1 MLRNIRLSQKMVI
14 MAALSAIGIAA
25 VAYVGLS
32 SLRSSLLA
40 DRKEK
45 LQQLVILAEQALEQD
60 YRASHDAGLSEDE
73 AKKRSKS
80 LLGGLHFGKNDY
92 FFALDMNVVMVAHP
106 NPDLINK
113 SMMDAKDADGVYFAR
128 EQVAVVKEGRA
139 SGFVTYKFPRAGKDE
154 PLPKIAY
161 VTAFKPYNWALG
173 SGVYLDDI
181 DEIFWSQVRRI
192 GAMIAVTLVVI
203 VGMSV
208 SLGRSIVKPI
218 TGLTAAMARLAKG
231 DVETDVPA
239 TERLDEV
246 GGMAKSVQ
254 IFKNAM
260 IETIRLRH
268 EQDDMRLQAEA
279 DKKALMAK
287 MASDFEHNV
296 STSLDALSRSASGMR
311 SMSQGMSETA
321 RGACERT
328 MVVSVAAEEASGN
341 VQAVASATEELS
353 ASIAEIS
360 AQVIR
365 SNQVA
370 GHAVDEARATNETV
384 QGLASAAAK
393 IGNVVQLISDIA
405 AQTNLLALNATIEAA
420 RAGEAGKGFAVVAG
434 EVKSLA
440 SQTARATE
448 EISSQV
454 AAMQTA
460 TDQAVRA
467 IDGIGKTIAAIS
479 EISTVVA
486 AAVEEQDAATR
497 EIARNVSRA
506 AEGVDQVSSNIEG
519 VKSAADETGEVA
531 GNVRGA
537 AEDLN
542 HQSEALHTNV
552 ERFLAEVRS
561 V

>member
-1 MLRNIRLSQKMVI
+1 MFSNIRLSPKMII

-32 SLRSSLLA
+32 SLRSALLA

-45 LQQLVILAEQALEQD
+45 LQQLVLLAEQALEQD
-60 YRASHDAGLSEDE
+60 YRASHDAGLSEDD
-73 AKKRSKS
+73 AKKRSKA
-80 LLGGLHFGKNDY
+80 LLGSFHFGKNDY
-92 FFALDMNVVMVAHP
+92 FFALDMTVTMVAHP
-106 NPDLINK
+106 SADYINK
-113 SMMDAKDADGVYFAR
+113 DMMNAKDANGVYFAR
-128 EQVAVVKEGRA
+128 EQVGVVKDGPG
-139 SGFVTYKFPRAGKDE
+139 SGFVAYSFPRAGVGE

-161 VTAFKPYNWALG
+161 VVGFKPYNWAV
-173 SGVYLDDI
+173 SGGIYLDDV

-192 GAMIAVTLVVI
+192 GALIAVTLLLV
-203 VGMSV
+203 VGMSI
-208 SLGRSIVKPI
+208 LIGRSIVRPI
-218 TGLTAAMARLAKG
+218 TALTAAMVKLANG
-231 DVETDVPA
+231 TVETHIPA
-239 TERLDEV
+239 TERGDEV

-254 IFKNAM
+254 IFKTAM
-260 IETIRLRH
+260 IETIKLR
-268 EQDDMRLQAEA
+268 ENQDALQRQAEA
-279 DKKALMAK
+279 EKKDLMTK
-287 MASDFEHNV
+287 MAAEFERNV
-296 STSLDALSRSASGMR
+296 SASLNVLSRSATSMC
-311 SMSQGMSETA
+311 SMSQDMSETV
-321 RGACERT
+321 RGASERT
-328 MVVSVAAEEASGN
+328 AIVSAAAEEASQN

-360 AQVIR
+360 AQVMR

-370 GHAVDEARATNETV
+370 GRAVDEALGTNETV

-460 TDQAVRA
+460 TDEAVRA
-467 IDGIGKTIAAIS
+467 IADIGKTIASIS
-479 EISTVVA
+479 EISTAVA
-486 AAVEEQDAATR
+486 ASVEEQDAATR
-497 EIARNVSRA
+497 EISRNVSKA
-506 AEGVDQVSSNIEG
+506 AEGVNQVSSNIEG
-519 VKSAADETGEVA
+519 VNSAARETGEVA
-531 GNVRGA
+531 GNVRTA
-537 AEDLN
+537 ANELN
-542 HQSEALHTNV
+542 RQSETLHTNV
-552 ERFLAEVRS
+552 ERFLAGVRS